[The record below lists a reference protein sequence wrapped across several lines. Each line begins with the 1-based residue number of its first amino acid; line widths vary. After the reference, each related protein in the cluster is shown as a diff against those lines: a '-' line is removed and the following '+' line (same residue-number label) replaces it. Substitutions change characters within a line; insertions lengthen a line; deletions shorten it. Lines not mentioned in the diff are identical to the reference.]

1 MRRVQ
6 EEWSSLHHVAG
17 SQRRRFSKFRLKN
30 TADNFPAT
38 TDFDTSGE
46 VGLDT
51 DLARGSDTIQD
62 ASGIDT
68 LDFSGTTTQV
78 VSVNLSD
85 AAAQVVNPALTL
97 TLSAGNTI
105 ENVIGGALSDTL
117 TGNSGDDVLSGRA
130 GNDILIGGDGADQLT
145 GGISEDLLLGG
156 RYIYANDFIA
166 LDSLR
171 IEWIS
176 ANSFDDRVGH
186 LLGTLAGGVHNGFT
200 LTRSTVKEDSSAD
213 ILIGG
218 SGRDW
223 YVRNSLGLPAIFR
236 DTVTDADLHSLFTEI
251 DT

>member
-1 MRRVQ
+1 M
-6 EEWSSLHHVAG
+6 G

-156 RYIYANDFIA
+156 RYIYENDFIA
-166 LDSLR
+166 LDSL
-171 IEWIS
+171 IKPI
-176 ANSFDDRVGH
+176 
-186 LLGTLAGGVHNGFT
+186 
-200 LTRSTVKEDSSAD
+200 RSTTTLKSAK
-213 ILIGG
+213 
-218 SGRDW
+218 SF
-223 YVRNSLGLPAIFR
+223 VCTMRNSPSDLKLSALQRLSFPMQRPVPNYCGKSPAKRF
-236 DTVTDADLHSLFTEI
+236 F
-251 DT
+251 